1 MLVEQVHKILCLKCR
16 TYFDTKEKFDGHF
29 NISKALCKKWLE
41 GGQRQ
46 KKKHI
51 SLKKQMRLDLKKE
64 EEKKQNE
71 DEKKE
76 KKSTRT
82 SKKKN

>member
-1 MLVEQVHKILCLKCR
+1 MLVEQVHKILCPKCR
-16 TYFDTKEKFDGHF
+16 TYFITKEKFDAHF
-29 NISKALCKKWLE
+29 NASEGPCKKWLE
-41 GGQRQ
+41 GGKRQ

-64 EEKKQNE
+64 EEKKQNG
-71 DEKKE
+71 DEKKI